1 LYILPGF
8 PSPTNSHGFWAA
20 PPVAD
25 EEDDEAATTLLAVPF
40 AAMLLGLKRAKR
52 MAGKVRRADA
62 ADAEA
67 GTPERNRI
75 AAVAASPYKTG
86 SCCRV

>member
-1 LYILPGF
+1 MAGF
-8 PSPTNSHGFWAA
+8 CAA

-25 EEDDEAATTLLAVPF
+25 EEDDGGATALLAVPF
-40 AAMLLGLKRAKR
+40 AAMILGLKRAKR
-52 MAGKVRRADA
+52 VAGKVRRRADA
-62 ADAEA
+62 ADAGA